1 MRRYDLREFGWRVI
15 EPLLPNEPRAVPRV
29 DYGRVLNGIF
39 WMLRSG
45 SPWRDLPE
53 RYGPSTTCCNR
64 FRKRIY
70 YRRIAIRYEKLG
82 STFLPMTKLVC
93 IRLRLRHNKPTA

>member
-1 MRRYDLREFGWRVI
+1 LRRDILG
-15 EPLLPNEPRAVPRV
+15 LLHTHYARPHTEILT
-29 DYGRVLNGIF
+29 VL
-39 WMLRSG
+39 

-70 YRRIAIRYEKLG
+70 YRRIATRYDKLG

-93 IRLRLRHNKPTA
+93 IRLRLRHNKYTA